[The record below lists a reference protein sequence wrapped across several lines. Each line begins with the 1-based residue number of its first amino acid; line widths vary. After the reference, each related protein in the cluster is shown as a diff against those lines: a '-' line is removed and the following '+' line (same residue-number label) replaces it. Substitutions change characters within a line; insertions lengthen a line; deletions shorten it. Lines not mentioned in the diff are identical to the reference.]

1 MNHDRPDR
9 EHDQEHDPER
19 VGYPVRLREG
29 VPEPARRA
37 DVLLQQVA
45 PDEKA
50 YQDSSP
56 VVSQR
61 VREEVGRHRNEQDQ
75 RAWHLQPFCIHQPAG
90 KGIVRMR
97 GSDRIPLQV
106 LV

>member
-1 MNHDRPDR
+1 MQIGDIERGITKDGWSLEEVNHDRPDR

-19 VGYPVRLREG
+19 VGYPVRPREG

-50 YQDSSP
+50 Y
-56 VVSQR
+56 
-61 VREEVGRHRNEQDQ
+61 
-75 RAWHLQPFCIHQPAG
+75 
-90 KGIVRMR
+90 
-97 GSDRIPLQV
+97 
-106 LV
+106 